1 MGRAKKAVL
10 AYSGGVDTSVCIPYL
25 KNEWGVEEVITF
37 AADLGQGDELEPI
50 RQKAL
55 DSGAS
60 QSIVGDLIEPFIR
73 DFAFPAIRANA
84 LYEGRYPL
92 STALARPLI
101 ARRLVEI
108 AREVGADAV
117 AHGCTGKGNDQVRF
131 DVAIGAL
138 APDLKVLTPAREWG
152 MSREETIAYG
162 ERCGIPSP
170 VSKKSP
176 YSIDLNLLGRSI
188 EAGPLEDPN
197 VEPPEEIYALTVSV
211 DAAPEQPQVVEIGF
225 ENGNPVSIDGERLD
239 PVSLIRRANA
249 LAGSHGYGRLDM
261 IENRVVGIKSREIYE
276 TPGLLLLI
284 QAHQELESLTLAA
297 DVLRSKRQ
305 LEMQW
310 ADLVYQGLWF
320 GPLKDAL
327 DGFMDRTQTTVN
339 GVVRLRLH
347 KGTATVTGRG
357 SADSSLY
364 VPEMASNGSEDQFDH
379 RAAEGFI
386 LRLGSADSTL
396 VSIPAPFKLSAAASA
411 GVWEA
416 SGPEDAR
423 RCPVLSFQTGLVAVA
438 QYLLVQAV
446 HSAVDNALSRVPSA
460 VETSFQTGLEA
471 HRAILRKF
479 LPAVRVPRSVADK
492 HSIDQPVQPVGSIG
506 ALELGAA

>member
-60 QSIVGDLIEPFIR
+60 QSLVGDLIEPFITE
-73 DFAFPAIRANA
+73 FAFPAIRANA

-138 APDLKVLTPAREWG
+138 APELKVLTPAREWG

-170 VSKKSP
+170 VSKASP

-188 EAGPLEDPN
+188 EAGPLEDPD
-197 VEPPEEIYALTVSV
+197 VEPPEEIYAMTRSVAEAPAEPQTVV
-211 DAAPEQPQVVEIGF
+211 IGF
-225 ENGNPVSIDGERLD
+225 EQGRPVSIDGVRLD
-239 PVSLIRRANA
+239 PVTLIRTANS
-249 LAGSHGYGRLDM
+249 LAGRHGFGRLDM

-276 TPGLLLLI
+276 TPGLLMLI
-284 QAHQELESLTLAA
+284 RAHQELESLTLAA
-297 DVLRSKRQ
+297 DVLRTKRQ
-305 LEMQW
+305 LEQQW

-327 DGFMDRTQTTVN
+327 DGFIDRTQPVVN
-339 GVVRLRLH
+339 GEVRVKLH
-347 KGTATVTGRG
+347 KGNATVVGR
-357 SADSSLY
+357 SSRSNSLY
-364 VPEMASNGSEDQFDH
+364 VPDMATYGAEDRFDH

-386 LRLGSADSTL
+386 YVWGLPTRLW
-396 VSIPAPFKLSAAASA
+396 AAS
-411 GVWEA
+411 
-416 SGPEDAR
+416 R
-423 RCPVLSFQTGLVAVA
+423 RG
-438 QYLLVQAV
+438 
-446 HSAVDNALSRVPSA
+446 
-460 VETSFQTGLEA
+460 
-471 HRAILRKF
+471 
-479 LPAVRVPRSVADK
+479 
-492 HSIDQPVQPVGSIG
+492 
-506 ALELGAA
+506 

>member
-1 MGRAKKAVL
+1 MGRAKKVVL

-25 KNEWGVEEVITF
+25 KQEWGVEEVITF

-50 RQKAL
+50 RLKAL
-55 DSGAS
+55 EAGAS
-60 QSIVGDLIEPFIR
+60 QSLVGDLIEPFIEE
-73 DFAFPAIRANA
+73 FAFPAIRANA

-101 ARRLVEI
+101 ARRLVEV

-131 DVAIGAL
+131 DVAIAAL

-162 ERCGIPSP
+162 ERCGIPAP

-188 EAGPLEDPN
+188 EAGPLEDPM
-197 VEPPEEIYALTVSV
+197 VAPPEEVFAMTRAVA
-211 DAAPEQPQVVEIGF
+211 DTPDAPEEIEISF
-225 ENGNPVSIDGERLD
+225 EAGNPVAINGQPLD
-239 PVSLIRRANA
+239 PVALIREANR
-249 LAGSHGYGRLDM
+249 LAGTHGIGRLDM

-327 DGFMDRTQTTVN
+327 DGFMDRTQQHVN
-339 GVVRLRLH
+339 GVVRLRLN
-347 KGTATVTGRG
+347 KGTATVTGRASTG
-357 SADSSLY
+357 SSLY
-364 VPEMASNGSEDQFDH
+364 VPAMASYGSDDQFDH

-386 LRLGSADSTL
+386 YVWGLPTRLW
-396 VSIPAPFKLSAAASA
+396 AA
-411 GVWEA
+411 
-416 SGPEDAR
+416 
-423 RCPVLSFQTGLVAVA
+423 T
-438 QYLLVQAV
+438 
-446 HSAVDNALSRVPSA
+446 
-460 VETSFQTGLEA
+460 
-471 HRAILRKF
+471 HR
-479 LPAVRVPRSVADK
+479 
-492 HSIDQPVQPVGSIG
+492 G
-506 ALELGAA
+506 

>member
-1 MGRAKKAVL
+1 MGRAKKVVL

-25 KNEWGVEEVITF
+25 KQEWGVEEVITF

-50 RQKAL
+50 RLKAL
-55 DSGAS
+55 EAGAS
-60 QSIVGDLIEPFIR
+60 QSLVGDLIEPFIEE
-73 DFAFPAIRANA
+73 FAFPAIRANA

-101 ARRLVEI
+101 ACRLVEV

-131 DVAIGAL
+131 DVAIAAL

-162 ERCGIPSP
+162 ERCGIPAP

-188 EAGPLEDPN
+188 EAGPLEDPM
-197 VEPPEEIYALTVSV
+197 VAPPEEVFAMTRAVADTP
-211 DAAPEQPQVVEIGF
+211 DASEEIEISF
-225 ENGNPVSIDGERLD
+225 EAGNPVAINGQPLD
-239 PVSLIRRANA
+239 PVALIREANR
-249 LAGSHGYGRLDM
+249 LAGTHGIGRLDM

-327 DGFMDRTQTTVN
+327 DGFMDRTQQHVN

-347 KGTATVTGRG
+347 KGTATVTGRASTG
-357 SADSSLY
+357 SSLY
-364 VPEMASNGSEDQFDH
+364 VPAMASYGSDDQFDH

-386 LRLGSADSTL
+386 YVWGLPTRLW
-396 VSIPAPFKLSAAASA
+396 AA
-411 GVWEA
+411 
-416 SGPEDAR
+416 
-423 RCPVLSFQTGLVAVA
+423 T
-438 QYLLVQAV
+438 
-446 HSAVDNALSRVPSA
+446 
-460 VETSFQTGLEA
+460 
-471 HRAILRKF
+471 HR
-479 LPAVRVPRSVADK
+479 
-492 HSIDQPVQPVGSIG
+492 G
-506 ALELGAA
+506 

>member
-1 MGRAKKAVL
+1 MTQVEERTSRAKRVVL

-25 KNEWGVEEVITF
+25 LNEFGVEEVITF

-50 RQKAL
+50 RRKAL

-60 QSIVGDLIEPFIR
+60 QSIVGDLIEPFIT

-101 ARRLVEI
+101 ARRLVEV

-138 APDLKVLTPAREWG
+138 APELKVLAPAREWG

-162 ERCGIPSP
+162 ERCGIPVP
-170 VSKKSP
+170 VSKASP

-188 EAGPLEDPN
+188 EAGPLEDPW
-197 VEPPEEIYALTVSV
+197 VEPPEEVFAMTCSVS
-211 DAAPEQPQVVEIGF
+211 AAPEQPEVVEIAF
-225 ENGNPVSIDGERLD
+225 EQGNPVAINGERLD
-239 PVSLIRRANA
+239 PVALVRRANA
-249 LAGSHGYGRLDM
+249 LAGGHGFGRLDM

-284 QAHQELESLTLAA
+284 KAHQELESLTLAA
-297 DVLRSKRQ
+297 DVLRYKRQ
-305 LEMQW
+305 IETSW

-320 GPLKDAL
+320 GPLKEAL
-327 DGFMDRTQTTVN
+327 DGFLDRTQLTVS
-339 GVVRLRLH
+339 GSVRIRLH
-347 KGTATVTGRG
+347 KGNATVIGR
-357 SADSSLY
+357 SSSESLY
-364 VPEMASNGSEDQFDH
+364 MPDMATYGADDRFDH

-386 LRLGSADSTL
+386 YMWGLPTRLW
-396 VSIPAPFKLSAAASA
+396 AAS
-411 GVWEA
+411 
-416 SGPEDAR
+416 R
-423 RCPVLSFQTGLVAVA
+423 R
-438 QYLLVQAV
+438 
-446 HSAVDNALSRVPSA
+446 R
-460 VETSFQTGLEA
+460 
-471 HRAILRKF
+471 
-479 LPAVRVPRSVADK
+479 
-492 HSIDQPVQPVGSIG
+492 
-506 ALELGAA
+506 

>member
-1 MGRAKKAVL
+1 MGRAKKVVL

-25 KNEWGVEEVITF
+25 RQEWGVDEVITF

-50 RQKAL
+50 RLKAL
-55 DSGAS
+55 EAGAS
-60 QSIVGDLIEPFIR
+60 QSLVGDLIQPFIEE
-73 DFAFPAIRANA
+73 FAFPAIRANA

-101 ARRLVEI
+101 ARRLVEV

-131 DVAIGAL
+131 DVAIAAL

-162 ERCGIPSP
+162 ERCGIPAP

-176 YSIDLNLLGRSI
+176 YSIDLNLLGRSV
-188 EAGPLEDPN
+188 EAGPLEDPM
-197 VEPPEEIYALTVSV
+197 VAPPEEVFAMSVSV
-211 DAAPEQPQVVEIGF
+211 DAAPSQSQEIEIGF
-225 ENGNPVSIDGERLD
+225 EAGNPVSIDGVRLA
-239 PVSLIRRANA
+239 PVELIREANR
-249 LAGSHGYGRLDM
+249 LAGMHGIGRLDM

-297 DVLRSKRQ
+297 DVLRTKRQ

-320 GPLKDAL
+320 GPLKEAL
-327 DGFMDRTQTTVN
+327 DGFMDRTQIHVN
-339 GVVRLRLH
+339 GTVRLRLH
-347 KGTATVTGRG
+347 KGNAIVTGRR
-357 SADSSLY
+357 SSDSSLY
-364 VPEMASNGSEDQFDH
+364 VPEMASYGSDDQFDH

-386 LRLGSADSTL
+386 YVWGLPIRLW
-396 VSIPAPFKLSAAASA
+396 SAA
-411 GVWEA
+411 
-416 SGPEDAR
+416 R
-423 RCPVLSFQTGLVAVA
+423 R
-438 QYLLVQAV
+438 
-446 HSAVDNALSRVPSA
+446 R
-460 VETSFQTGLEA
+460 
-471 HRAILRKF
+471 
-479 LPAVRVPRSVADK
+479 
-492 HSIDQPVQPVGSIG
+492 
-506 ALELGAA
+506 

>member
-1 MGRAKKAVL
+1 MVASAHAGSTAGSTGEQPRARRVVL

-25 KNEWGVEEVITF
+25 KNEWGVQEVITF

-60 QSIVGDLIEPFIR
+60 QSIVGELIEPFIR
-73 DFAFPAIRANA
+73 EFAFPAIRANA

-108 AREVGADAV
+108 AREAGADAV

-131 DVAIGAL
+131 DVAIAAL
-138 APDLKVLTPAREWG
+138 APELKVLAPAREWG

-162 ERCGIPSP
+162 ERCGIPAP

-188 EAGPLEDPN
+188 EAGSLEDPN
-197 VEPPEEIYALTVSV
+197 VEPPEEIYALTRPIEATPE
-211 DAAPEQPQVVEIGF
+211 AAQVVEIGF
-225 ENGNPVSIDGERLD
+225 EQGNPVSFDGVRLD
-239 PVSLIRRANA
+239 PVSLVRRANE
-249 LAGSHGYGRLDM
+249 LAGLHGFGRLDM
-261 IENRVVGIKSREIYE
+261 VENRVVGIKSREIYE

-284 QAHQELESLTLAA
+284 KAHQELESLTLAA
-297 DVLRSKRQ
+297 DVLRTKRQ

-320 GPLKDAL
+320 GPLKQAL
-327 DGFMDRTQTTVN
+327 DAFIDTTQASVN
-339 GVVRLRLH
+339 GTVRVKLH
-347 KGTATVTGRG
+347 RGNATVVGRS
-357 SADSSLY
+357 SAADSLY
-364 VPEMASNGSEDQFDH
+364 VPDMATYGAEDEFDH

-386 LRLGSADSTL
+386 YVWGLPTRLW
-396 VSIPAPFKLSAAASA
+396 AA
-411 GVWEA
+411 
-416 SGPEDAR
+416 R
-423 RCPVLSFQTGLVAVA
+423 
-438 QYLLVQAV
+438 
-446 HSAVDNALSRVPSA
+446 
-460 VETSFQTGLEA
+460 
-471 HRAILRKF
+471 HR
-479 LPAVRVPRSVADK
+479 SQ
-492 HSIDQPVQPVGSIG
+492 S
-506 ALELGAA
+506 

>member
-1 MGRAKKAVL
+1 MVASAQASDPAGSPAGQSRAHRVVL

-25 KNEWGVEEVITF
+25 RQEWGVAEVITF

-50 RQKAL
+50 RRKAL

-73 DFAFPAIRANA
+73 EFAFPAIRANA

-117 AHGCTGKGNDQVRF
+117 AHGCTGNGNDQVRF

-138 APDLKVLTPAREWG
+138 APELKVLAPAREWG
-152 MSREETIAYG
+152 MSREQTIAYG
-162 ERCGIPSP
+162 ERFGIPAP
-170 VSKKSP
+170 VSRSSP

-188 EAGPLEDPN
+188 EAGSLEDPD

-211 DAAPEQPQVVEIGF
+211 EAAPEQPQLVEICF
-225 ENGNPVSIDGERLD
+225 EQGNPVSIDGERLD
-239 PVSLIRRANA
+239 PVNLVRRANA
-249 LAGSHGYGRLDM
+249 LAGAHGFGRLDM

-284 QAHQELESLTLAA
+284 KAHQELESLTLAA

-305 LEMQW
+305 LEQQW
-310 ADLVYQGLWF
+310 ADLVYQGLWY
-320 GPLKDAL
+320 GPLKDAI
-327 DGFMDRTQTTVN
+327 DGFIDRTQNSVN
-339 GVVRLRLH
+339 GLVRLKLH
-347 KGTATVTGRG
+347 KGNATVVGRS
-357 SADSSLY
+357 SANNSLY
-364 VPEMASNGSEDQFDH
+364 VPSMATYDAGDRFDH

-386 LRLGSADSTL
+386 YVWGLPMRLW
-396 VSIPAPFKLSAAASA
+396 AARQR
-411 GVWEA
+411 
-416 SGPEDAR
+416 DR
-423 RCPVLSFQTGLVAVA
+423 
-438 QYLLVQAV
+438 
-446 HSAVDNALSRVPSA
+446 
-460 VETSFQTGLEA
+460 
-471 HRAILRKF
+471 
-479 LPAVRVPRSVADK
+479 
-492 HSIDQPVQPVGSIG
+492 
-506 ALELGAA
+506 

>member
-1 MGRAKKAVL
+1 MGRANKVVL

-25 KNEWGVEEVITF
+25 KQEWGVEDVITF
-37 AADLGQGDELEPI
+37 AADLGQGDGLERI
-50 RQKAL
+50 GRKAL
-55 DSGAS
+55 AGGAS
-60 QSIVGDLIEPFIR
+60 QSLVGDLIQPFIEE
-73 DFAFPAIRANA
+73 FAFPAIRANA

-101 ARRLVEI
+101 ARRLVEV

-117 AHGCTGKGNDQVRF
+117 AHGCTGQGNGRARF
-131 DVAIGAL
+131 DVAIAAL

-162 ERCGIPSP
+162 ERCGIPAP

-188 EAGPLEDPN
+188 EAGPLEDPM
-197 VEPPEEIYALTVSV
+197 VAPPEEVFAMTSPVSETP
-211 DAAPEQPQVVEIGF
+211 DAAEEIEIAF
-225 ENGNPVSIDGERLD
+225 EAGNPVAINGQSLD
-239 PVSLIRRANA
+239 PVAMIREANR
-249 LAGSHGYGRLDM
+249 LAGSHGIGRLDM

-327 DGFMDRTQTTVN
+327 DGFMDRTQQHVN

-347 KGTATVTGRG
+347 KGSATVIGRG
-357 SADSSLY
+357 STQSSLY
-364 VPEMASNGSEDQFDH
+364 VPEIASDGSEDKFDH

-386 LRLGSADSTL
+386 YVWGLPTRLW
-396 VSIPAPFKLSAAASA
+396 AASQRT
-411 GVWEA
+411 
-416 SGPEDAR
+416 SG
-423 RCPVLSFQTGLVAVA
+423 
-438 QYLLVQAV
+438 
-446 HSAVDNALSRVPSA
+446 
-460 VETSFQTGLEA
+460 
-471 HRAILRKF
+471 
-479 LPAVRVPRSVADK
+479 
-492 HSIDQPVQPVGSIG
+492 
-506 ALELGAA
+506 